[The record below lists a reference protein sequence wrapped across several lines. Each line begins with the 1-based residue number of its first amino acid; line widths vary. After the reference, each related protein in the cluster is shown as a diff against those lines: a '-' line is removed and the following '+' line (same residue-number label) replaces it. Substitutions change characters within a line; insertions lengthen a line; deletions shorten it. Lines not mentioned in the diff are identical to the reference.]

1 MKFEKLDEY
10 ICTSIA
16 KVKST
21 FAIQVV
27 QSAQV
32 LMTFST

>member
-1 MKFEKLDEY
+1 MKFEKLDKC
-10 ICTSIA
+10 ICTSIP
-16 KVKST
+16 KVKSM